1 MATIYH
7 IFESHK
13 RIQGGVVVSHDHVE
27 RRATLEYDATGNH
40 VTISILP
47 TLSAKR
53 ANLVRQDLFTLY
65 YQGEDP
71 AFKFELECWPD
82 NGTIKRLSVIR
93 VDMNLEV
100 QYLSSHQDAM

>member
-1 MATIYH
+1 M
-7 IFESHK
+7 
-13 RIQGGVVVSHDHVE
+13 SHDHVE
-27 RRATLEYDATGNH
+27 RRATLEYDATGNY

-53 ANLVRQDLFTLY
+53 ATLVRQDHFTLC

-93 VDMNLEV
+93 VDMNLEI